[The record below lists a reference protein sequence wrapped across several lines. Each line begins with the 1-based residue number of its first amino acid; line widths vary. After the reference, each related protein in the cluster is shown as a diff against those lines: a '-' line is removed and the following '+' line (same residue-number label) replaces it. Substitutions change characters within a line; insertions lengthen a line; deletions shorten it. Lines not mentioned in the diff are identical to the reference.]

1 MVPNLEAR
9 RLFWDF
15 WILGDATREFPGG
28 YWQKYQAADICT
40 QIMNTFNPND
50 VESIGKCRKL
60 AEQLLGDKIN
70 SDEVF
75 HEYLMNGIKEL
86 MFMVLVIVISI
97 PHGNGHLLK
106 RKEKLFDHGLLN

>member
-1 MVPNLEAR
+1 
-9 RLFWDF
+9 
-15 WILGDATREFPGG
+15 
-28 YWQKYQAADICT
+28 
-40 QIMNTFNPND
+40 MNTFNPND

-60 AEQLLGDKIN
+60 AEQLLGTKSILMKYSMN
-70 SDEVF
+70 I
-75 HEYLMNGIKEL
+75 LMNGIKEL